1 MNNIHDVVNTVNLI
15 LRADGE
21 ELIASPPEG
30 SYKQQIEF
38 LLQEYTDKII
48 AKREHESEFKNKE
61 TIQDKIV
68 TYLKGLID
76 KHERAYNTHSPGA

>member
-30 SYKQQIEF
+30 SYRQQIEF
-38 LLQEYTDKII
+38 LLQEYNDKIMI
-48 AKREHESEFKNKE
+48 KRGQDSEIKRKE

-76 KHERAYNTHSPGA
+76 KHERA

>member
-1 MNNIHDVVNTVNLI
+1 MNNIHDVVHTVNLI

-21 ELIASPPEG
+21 ELITSPPDG
-30 SYKQQIEF
+30 SYRQQIEF

-48 AKREHESEFKNKE
+48 AKKGLSCEIKSMG

-68 TYLKGLID
+68 MYLRGLIN
-76 KHERAYNTHSPGA
+76 KHE